1 MPTNLN
7 IDDSLLDKAV
17 ILGKHKSK
25 RDAVNTALEEYVK
38 LRKQM
43 RIKEFF
49 NSIDYDKSHNYKKQR
64 SRKWK

>member
-25 RDAVNTALEEYVK
+25 REAVNTALAEYVK

-43 RIKEFF
+43 RVKEFF
-49 NSIDYDKSHNYKKQR
+49 NSIDYDKSFNYKKQR
-64 SRKWK
+64 SRN

>member
-7 IDDSLLDKAV
+7 IDDSLIEKAV

-25 RDAVNTALEEYVK
+25 REAVNTALEEYVK

-43 RIKEFF
+43 RIKELF
-49 NSIDYDKSHNYKKQR
+49 NSIDYDKRYSYKKQR
-64 SRKWK
+64 SRK

>member
-7 IDDSLLDKAV
+7 IDDSLIEKAV

-25 RDAVNTALEEYVK
+25 REAVNTALEEYVK

-43 RIKEFF
+43 RIKELF
-49 NSIDYDKSHNYKKQR
+49 NSIDYDKSYNYKRQR
-64 SRKWK
+64 SRK

>member
-7 IDDSLLDKAV
+7 IDDSLIEKAV

-25 RDAVNTALEEYVK
+25 REAVNTALEQYVK

-43 RIKEFF
+43 RIKDLF
-49 NSIDYDKSHNYKKQR
+49 NSIDYDKSYNYKRQR
-64 SRKWK
+64 SRK

>member
-7 IDDSLLDKAV
+7 IDDSLIEKAV

-25 RDAVNTALEEYVK
+25 REAVNTALEEYVK

-43 RIKEFF
+43 RIKELF
-49 NSIDYDKSHNYKKQR
+49 NSIDYDKSYNHKRQR
-64 SRKWK
+64 SRK

>member
-7 IDDSLLDKAV
+7 IDDSLIEKAV

-25 RDAVNTALEEYVK
+25 REAVNTALEEYVK

-43 RIKEFF
+43 RIKELF
-49 NSIDYDKSHNYKKQR
+49 NSIDYDKRYNYKRQR
-64 SRKWK
+64 SRK

>member
-7 IDDSLLDKAV
+7 IDDSLIEKAV

-25 RDAVNTALEEYVK
+25 REAVNTALEEYVK

-43 RIKEFF
+43 RIKELF
-49 NSIDYDKSHNYKKQR
+49 NSIDYDKSYNFKKQR
-64 SRKWK
+64 SKKLK